1 MRQATVVGL
10 ALALAGCATTQPGR
24 SATPAPT
31 SAQSRPAAATPA
43 PALCIVDGQ
52 ESSCQDVLQMPRDRI
67 ESVEVLKGRAAAA
80 LYGSRA
86 AAGVIVV
93 TTKH

>member
-1 MRQATVVGL
+1 MRHVTLVAL
-10 ALALAGCATTQPGR
+10 ALALAGCAARQPGR

-31 SAQSRPAAATPA
+31 AAQSRSATATPA

-52 ESSCQDVLQMPRDRI
+52 EASCQDVMQMPRARI
-67 ESVEVLKGRAAAA
+67 ETVEVLKGSAATA
-80 LYGSRA
+80 LYGRRA

>member
-10 ALALAGCATTQPGR
+10 ALALAGCATTQPRR

-31 SAQSRPAAATPA
+31 TAQSRSATA
-43 PALCIVDGQ
+43 TQEPALCIVDGK

-67 ESVEVLKGRAAAA
+67 ERVEVLKGSAATA
-80 LYGSRA
+80 LYGSRF
-86 AAGVIVV
+86 AAGVVVV
-93 TTKH
+93 TTKR